1 MGKKGGIVLLFVL
14 AGAGPALAQ
23 SNQGAFGL
31 DAMVA
36 PTTGVGFAYYFTDG
50 LSVRPWLGLG
60 YSNYSGF
67 FANVGA
73 ALRFETAAAAKLS
86 PYLSAT
92 AQYTHQ
98 GAAPVTVGSPGG
110 TSGTPVLALQT
121 DAGLFGAG
129 AGLRFRTGRDLA
141 LFAEGRV
148 MHATAPQGPYGSG
161 WSTVAIN
168 DQTRFDFVLGLTYL
182 FR

>member
-1 MGKKGGIVLLFVL
+1 MRKGSGIVLLFVL
-14 AGAGPALAQ
+14 ASAGPALAQ
-23 SNQGAFGL
+23 SNQGTFGL

-36 PTTGVGFAYYFTDG
+36 PTTGVGFAYYVSDG
-50 LSVRPWLGLG
+50 LSLRPWLGLG
-60 YSNYSGF
+60 YSDYGGF

-73 ALRFETAAAAKLS
+73 QLRFETAAAAKVS

-98 GAAPVTVGSPGG
+98 GTVPVTASGPSGSA
-110 TSGTPVLALQT
+110 GTPVLAFQA

-129 AGLRFRTGRDLA
+129 AGLRFRAGRDVA

-148 MHATAPQGPYGSG
+148 MHATAPLGPYGSG
-161 WSTVAIN
+161 WSTVGIN

-182 FR
+182 FH